1 MASTI
6 KRVLCVALLSATAIL
21 AASSGDE
28 RSAGRAQVVGLA
40 QHESRRLER
49 EAWNDDRGAVES
61 CGACCFVVASNDGSL
76 DPFYGKVVDVAGFKV
91 ASSSAVRDTA
101 LLEAAYTLAR
111 MARDRPDLVA
121 TLSPRRR
128 RSRRRRRRPSPRR
141 RRRPSPRRRRSPC
154 RRQSRR
160 PSPRTNASLTAH
172 AV

>member
-1 MASTI
+1 MTSAI
-6 KRVLCVALLSATAIL
+6 KRVLYVAAVALLSATANGL
-21 AASSGDE
+21 RLEDRTLDPREDAP
-28 RSAGRAQVVGLA
+28 QVVGLA
-40 QHESRRLER
+40 QQESRRLER

-141 RRRPSPRRRRSPC
+141 RRSPC

-160 PSPRTNASLTAH
+160 PSPRTYASLTAH

>member
-76 DPFYGKVVDVAGFKV
+76 DPFYARSSTSL
-91 ASSSAVRDTA
+91 ASRSHPRPLCAIRRCSRPRIRWRAWRGTA
-101 LLEAAYTLAR
+101 PT
-111 MARDRPDLVA
+111 
-121 TLSPRRR
+121 S
-128 RSRRRRRRPSPRR
+128 SRR
-141 RRRPSPRRRRSPC
+141 
-154 RRQSRR
+154 
-160 PSPRTNASLTAH
+160 
-172 AV
+172 